1 LEDSR
6 EISCF
11 NCLIAKFD
19 DLKSQNAT
27 SSWGGRRTSPYAFT
41 EHGVLMLANLLKSE
55 RAIQVSIR
63 LIEVFVK
70 IREFFLNQRNIEIR
84 LGKAEDS
91 LIKHEDLILEI
102 MKYINQL
109 EMEKQIQ
116 IEQSKRKRIGYK
128 GRQDEVS

>member
-1 LEDSR
+1 
-6 EISCF
+6 
-11 NCLIAKFD
+11 
-19 DLKSQNAT
+19 
-27 SSWGGRRTSPYAFT
+27 
-41 EHGVLMLANLLKSE
+41 MLANLLKSE